1 MPGSVRGAGSAA
13 RASPSVSRFCS
24 GSSSRRVQ
32 DDNPTPRPTVQAENG
47 ISPEGKGGPVSWAL
61 QGGAG
66 PQLWEMSAEMS
77 GIWERVR
84 AVGASLRS

>member
-1 MPGSVRGAGSAA
+1 M
-13 RASPSVSRFCS
+13 
-24 GSSSRRVQ
+24 
-32 DDNPTPRPTVQAENG
+32 
-47 ISPEGKGGPVSWAL
+47 SWAL

-84 AVGASLRS
+84 AVGASLTVLNDWYVLYCNNNICLGFKAAC